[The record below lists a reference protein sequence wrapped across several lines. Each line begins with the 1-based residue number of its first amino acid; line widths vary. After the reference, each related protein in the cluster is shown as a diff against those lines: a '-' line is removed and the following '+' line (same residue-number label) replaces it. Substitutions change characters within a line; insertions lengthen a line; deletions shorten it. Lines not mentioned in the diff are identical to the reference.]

1 MAQEVYPEG
10 PGRPEVKEYVKAH
23 SSKKYVHSRAGKQQ
37 HKVSRPNVTRGS
49 TLLQPVLEDGAWSV
63 QRSGAGKVRE
73 GVLDGSS
80 EVWEQK
86 SPVLWLGEGAPP
98 HPKGATSDHKQ
109 VSGFRRTC
117 SMALTS
123 TAAGRML
130 KPVVHGRARDFGL
143 EGDTGRKL
151 KQMRQWEVPS
161 LGSWRI
167 SWRSFQTSL
176 VSSTPKPTLSLW

>member
-10 PGRPEVKEYVKAH
+10 PGHPEVKEYVKAH
-23 SSKKYVHSRAGKQQ
+23 SGKKYVHSRGGKQQ
-37 HKVSRPNVTRGS
+37 HLVSRQNATLGR

-73 GVLDGSS
+73 GVLDSS
-80 EVWEQK
+80 SDVWR
-86 SPVLWLGEGAPP
+86 PVLWLGEGAPP

-109 VSGFRRTC
+109 GSGFRRTC

-123 TAAGRML
+123 TAAGRIL
-130 KPVVHGRARDFGL
+130 KPLVHGRARDFGL
-143 EGDTGRKL
+143 EGDTGRKQ
-151 KQMRQWEVPS
+151 KQMRQWEVPR

-167 SWRSFQTSL
+167 SWRFIQTSL